1 MLISRNYRLIFI
13 HVQKTA
19 GTSVSEFLLSNLMA
33 TRNGGKHEYAV
44 EVKSRIPEEI
54 WQDCFKFS
62 FVRNPWDRLASW
74 YLHMNKHHTKPGD
87 NPFFDYLLSV
97 GDTFENFVLHG
108 DQTIATPWGERNLFT
123 NQFDQLSSG
132 GQLLMDFVGKFES
145 LESDWELVLNRIG
158 YTGEA
163 KLPHVNAIPRKHYRD
178 LYTETAREV
187 VEEKFQKDINLFG
200 YSF

>member
-145 LESDWELVLNRIG
+145 LESDWELILDKIG

-178 LYTETAREV
+178 LYTERAREV
-187 VEEKFQKDINLFG
+187 VEEKFQKDISLFG

>member
-145 LESDWELVLNRIG
+145 LESDWELILDKIG
-158 YTGEA
+158 YTGEV

-178 LYTETAREV
+178 LYTERAREV
-187 VEEKFQKDINLFG
+187 VEEKFQKDISLFG